1 MRLKLKY
8 FFNKLSDKTYKNI
21 LLVRTDRI
29 GDVVLSLPAA
39 VLLKNLYPGCR
50 ITFLAREYTAPLIA
64 LSKSVDAVINDDPNL
79 NARGLAK
86 ILKTYDFDLAVL
98 LHPTSRLALALWLAG
113 IPARIGTAYR
123 SYSLLFNR
131 RVKQHR
137 KFSLKHELEHNLD
150 LVRSGLGLSSGEGKE
165 YLPEIHIPSE
175 LKEQTARKLSGLIDI
190 NQPFIAIHPGSGGSA
205 RDWPIQKYAELI
217 DRIQNSEFRIQ
228 KIKVAV
234 TLGPGEEHIK
244 EKLQSYLKTQPAWV
258 SGLSLSELAAF
269 LSQTELLIA
278 NSTGPLHIA
287 TAVRTKVIGLYCP
300 MIPCHPKRWGPYG
313 PGHTAIV
320 PNVSL
325 CRKCSGTAC
334 KEYDCMDKITVDEI
348 LSKIKGSLTENNNRE

>member
-1 MRLKLKY
+1 M
-8 FFNKLSDKTYKNI
+8 SDKAYKNI

-29 GDVVLSLPAA
+29 GDVILSLSAA
-39 VLLKNLYPGCR
+39 ALLKDIYPGCR

-64 LSKSVDAVINDDPNL
+64 LSKSVDAVINDHPNL

-86 ILKTYDFDLAVL
+86 ILKTHDFDLAVL
-98 LHPTSRLALALWLAG
+98 LHPTGRLAWALRLAG
-113 IPARIGTAYR
+113 VPVRIGTAYR

-150 LVRSGLGLSSGEGKE
+150 LVRSGLGIESYSEKK
-165 YLPEIHIPSE
+165 YLPEISVTGE
-175 LKEQTARKLSGLIDI
+175 LKEQITKKLSGKIDLS
-190 NQPFIAIHPGSGGSA
+190 QPFIVIHPGSGGSA
-205 RDWPIQKYAELI
+205 RDWPIQKFADVI

-234 TLGPGEEHIK
+234 TLGPGEERIK
-244 EKLQSYLKTQPAWV
+244 EKLRAYLKTQPAWV
-258 SGLSLSELAAF
+258 SGLSLPELAAF
-269 LSQTELLIA
+269 LSQAKLMVA

-287 TAVRTKVIGLYCP
+287 TAVTTKVIGLYCP

-313 PGHTAIV
+313 PGHSTLIPPV
-320 PNVSL
+320 EL
-325 CRKCSGTAC
+325 CRKCTDRKC
-334 KEYDCMDKITVDEI
+334 PEYDCMDKVTVEEVF
-348 LSKIKGSLTENNNRE
+348 SKINQSINENINRE

>member
-1 MRLKLKY
+1 LL
-8 FFNKLSDKTYKNI
+8 NKKYKNI

-29 GDVVLSLPAA
+29 GDVILSLPAA
-39 VLLKNLYPGCR
+39 ALLKDIYPGCR

-64 LSKSVDAVINDDPNL
+64 LSKSVDAVINDDPSL
-79 NARGLAK
+79 SARALAMR
-86 ILKTYDFDLAVL
+86 LKGHDFDLAVM
-98 LHPTSRLALALWLAG
+98 LHPTSRLAWATWLAG
-113 IPARIGTAYR
+113 IPVRIGTAYR

-137 KFSLKHELEHNLD
+137 KFSLKHELEHNLA
-150 LVRSGLGLSSGEGKE
+150 LVISGLGAASLSDKKF
-165 YLPEIHIPSE
+165 LPEIVIPPD
-175 LKEQTARKLSGLIDI
+175 LKEQTAKKLSDSIDI
-190 NQPFIAIHPGSGGSA
+190 NQPFMVIHPGSGGSA

-244 EKLQSYLKTQPAWV
+244 EKLRAYLKTEPVWV
-258 SGLSLSELAAF
+258 SGLSLPELAAF

-287 TAVRTKVIGLYCP
+287 TAVKTKVIGLYCP

-313 PGHTAIV
+313 PGHETLV
-320 PNVSL
+320 PPVEL
-325 CRKCSGTAC
+325 CRKCVGQKC
-334 KEYDCMDKITVDEI
+334 HEYDCMEKITVDEVFVRI
-348 LSKIKGSLTENNNRE
+348 EESFKNKF